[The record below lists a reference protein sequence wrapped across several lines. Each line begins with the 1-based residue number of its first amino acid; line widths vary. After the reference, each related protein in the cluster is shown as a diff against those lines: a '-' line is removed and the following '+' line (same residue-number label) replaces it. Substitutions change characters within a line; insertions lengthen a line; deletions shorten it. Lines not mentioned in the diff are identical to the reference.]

1 MRKAEMQ
8 LAIAKCLVNQRLMDE
23 SALSNYAIS
32 DPEVRKLK
40 LHTQLEMCKLEDLF
54 HHFKK
59 QKLTITSFI
68 LKIQFFA
75 MASLNQLQ
83 AKVCSENKSP
93 IRKIFSIVYFR

>member
-1 MRKAEMQ
+1 MQ

-23 SALSNYAIS
+23 SALFNYAIS

-59 QKLTITSFI
+59 QKIDNYFLYFENTIFCNG
-68 LKIQFFA
+68 LFKP
-75 MASLNQLQ
+75 AS
-83 AKVCSENKSP
+83 SKSL
-93 IRKIFSIVYFR
+93 FREQISY